1 MNNILTSFVFS
12 MLRNHVL
19 LKSGGANVHH
29 VFLYFLVSVLFN
41 MCGTML
47 DLGC

>member
-19 LKSGGANVHH
+19 LKSGGANVNP
-29 VFLYFLVSVLFN
+29 FLYFFVSVLFN
-41 MCGTML
+41 MCGKML
-47 DLGC
+47 DFGC